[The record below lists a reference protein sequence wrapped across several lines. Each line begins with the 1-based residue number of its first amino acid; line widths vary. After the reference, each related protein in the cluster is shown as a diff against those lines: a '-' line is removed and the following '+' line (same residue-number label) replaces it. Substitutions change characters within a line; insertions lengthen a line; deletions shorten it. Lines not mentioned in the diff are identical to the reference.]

1 MPDRDDQSPVVL
13 DRQCGTC
20 TLCCKVL
27 SITELQKPKGIW
39 CKHCDVGKGCR
50 IYEGR
55 PNECQSFYCGYLTQ
69 SDLDE
74 RWKPSTSK
82 IILVAELEGGGR
94 IAAHVDPGRS
104 DAWRRKFYYEELK
117 RWATLAVEH
126 QGQVVVC
133 VNKRTI
139 VILPDQD
146 VDLGIVEDDELIVNV
161 EREGP
166 MGTIYD
172 AIKIK
177 DDDPR
182 ASRVRLPGKP
192 PAR

>member
-1 MPDRDDQSPVVL
+1 M
-13 DRQCGTC
+13 
-20 TLCCKVL
+20 
-27 SITELQKPKGIW
+27 
-39 CKHCDVGKGCR
+39 
-50 IYEGR
+50 
-55 PNECQSFYCGYLTQ
+55 
-69 SDLDE
+69 
-74 RWKPSTSK
+74 
-82 IILVAELEGGGR
+82 
-94 IAAHVDPGRS
+94 
-104 DAWRRKFYYEELK
+104 
-117 RWATLAVEH
+117 EH